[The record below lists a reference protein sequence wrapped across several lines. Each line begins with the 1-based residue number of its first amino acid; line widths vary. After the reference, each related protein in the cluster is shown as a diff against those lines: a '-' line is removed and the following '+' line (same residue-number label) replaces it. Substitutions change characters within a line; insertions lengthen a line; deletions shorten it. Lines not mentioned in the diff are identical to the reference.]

1 MASGTARSGR
11 LKREHFVAAGLV
23 GTVVVVVGFASGL
36 GLRQP
41 APTTA
46 QAQTRPAAPRVPPAA
61 VQTTA
66 PQPPPVAPGGGG
78 GGTSGGGAIP
88 LPQPIHVTPDPT
100 THSAHPMPPSTTT
113 PTTTPPTSTSLPPC
127 DPGLVRNLTNT
138 VDGTLGGLTG
148 LLGLSSRPLDPLL
161 DPLLGTDCQPTT
173 TPTPSATP

>member
-1 MASGTARSGR
+1 MASGTVRNGR
-11 LKREHFVAAGLV
+11 LRREHFVAAGLV

-46 QAQTRPAAPRVPPAA
+46 QAQTRPAAPRVPPPT

-66 PQPPPVAPGGGG
+66 AQPPPVATGGGG
-78 GGTSGGGAIP
+78 ISGGGGAIP

-100 THSAHPMPPSTTT
+100 SHSAHPMPPSTTT
-113 PTTTPPTSTSLPPC
+113 PTTTPPTSTSVPPC
-127 DPGLVRNLTNT
+127 APGLVRNLTDT

-148 LLGLSSRPLDPLL
+148 LLGLPSQPLDPLL

-173 TPTPSATP
+173 TPSATP